1 MSQFARSAI
10 SSVRLAAAFR
20 QYVAS
25 PLSLVR
31 FSSAGPSAA
40 LASEQKK
47 TKGAVAVNQL
57 PPRPSPHEMGSNIA
71 RRLEEAKL
79 RSSMGGGLGRVT
91 SQHERN
97 KLTARERIATLVD
110 PGSFTE
116 YDALVQH
123 TCTDFGME
131 KQKVRSSVLYQ

>member
-1 MSQFARSAI
+1 M
-10 SSVRLAAAFR
+10 SSVRLAIAGR

-31 FSSAGPSAA
+31 FTSTSQSPTAAAASARTQGAKAA
-40 LASEQKK
+40 
-47 TKGAVAVNQL
+47 NQL
-57 PPRPSPHEMGSNIA
+57 PPKASPHEMGSNIA

-97 KLTARERIATLVD
+97 KLTARERIAALVD
-110 PGSFTE
+110 SGSFTE

-131 KQKVRSSVLYQ
+131 KQKVRTRILNRMCS